1 MIRILH
7 FADLHL
13 GTENYGRIDPNTG
26 LSSRLGDFL
35 AAYDFIIDYA
45 LSHPIDLVVF
55 AGDAFKNRDPS
66 PTHQREFAK
75 RIVKLSKAGIPTFLL
90 VGNHD
95 LPNAMRRAHAIEIF
109 STLDIP
115 HVTVAERPGYH
126 RIETRN
132 GVVQIVAV
140 PWVTR
145 GVLAAMQAKQEPEQN
160 SASPEV
166 QNRQMEALLGQM
178 IEHYTGKVNDD
189 EPALLVGHGTVAG
202 AMYGAERHIM
212 LGQDV
217 VLDLSLLRNPKFDYV
232 ALGHI
237 HKHQVLNTEPPIIY
251 SGSPERIDFGEAEE
265 TKGFVI
271 AELDEGTTRWE
282 FIETPTRKFREVVID
297 VRDQEDP
304 MPFVRNRLEALDV
317 TDAIVKLIVKATPEN
332 EAHIDL
338 REIRGYLKEANY
350 IAAIVRD
357 VERQKRLRLGTA
369 QEIASLSP
377 RDLLGRYLE
386 AKQVPPEQREK
397 LLTRAD
403 GIFNESD

>member
-1 MIRILH
+1 VIRILH

-45 LSHPIDLVVF
+45 LSHPIDVVVF

-66 PTHQREFAK
+66 PTHQREFAR
-75 RIVKLSKAGIPTFLL
+75 RIGRLSKAGIPTFLL

-115 HVTVAERPGYH
+115 NVMVAERPGYH

-132 GVVQIVAV
+132 GVLQIVAV

-145 GVLAAMQAKQEPEQN
+145 GVLAAMLAQQGQEN
-160 SASPEV
+160 GASPED

-178 IEHYTGKVNDD
+178 IEHYTGKVSDD

-202 AMYGAERHIM
+202 AMYGAERNIM

-237 HKHQVLNTEPPIIY
+237 HKHQVLGTEPPIVY

-265 TKGFVI
+265 VKGFVV
-271 AELDEGTTRWE
+271 AEVGDGATRWD
-282 FIETPTRKFREVVID
+282 FIQTPTRQFREVVID
-297 VRDQEDP
+297 VRDQDDP

-357 VERQKRLRLGTA
+357 VERPKRLRLGTA
-369 QEIASLSP
+369 QEIANATP
-377 RDLLGRYLE
+377 RELLARYLE

-397 LLTRAD
+397 LLMRAD
-403 GIFNESD
+403 GIFNDTE

>member
-1 MIRILH
+1 MLRILH

-35 AAYDFIIDYA
+35 VAYDFIIDYA

-75 RIVKLSKAGIPTFLL
+75 RIGRLSKAGIPTFLL

-115 HVTVAERPGYH
+115 NITVAERPGYH
-126 RIETRN
+126 RIETRH

-145 GVLAAMQAKQEPEQN
+145 GVLASMQAQNGQER
-160 SASPEV
+160 SDASPEV
-166 QNRQMEALLGQM
+166 QNRQMEEMLGQM
-178 IEHYTGKVNDD
+178 IRHYTAKVNDD

-202 AMYGAERHIM
+202 AMYGAERNIM

-217 VLDLSLLRNPKFDYV
+217 VLELSLLRDPKFDYV

-237 HKHQVLNTEPPIIY
+237 HKHQVLSTEPPVIY
-251 SGSPERIDFGEAEE
+251 SGSPERIDFGESEE
-265 TKGFVI
+265 IKGFVV
-271 AELDEGTTRWE
+271 AEVGDGATRWE

-297 VRDQEDP
+297 VRDQSDP

-317 TDAIVKLIVKATPEN
+317 TDVIVKLIVKATPEN

-338 REIRGYLKEANY
+338 REIRGYLKEANH

-357 VERQKRLRLGTA
+357 VERPKRLRLGTA
-369 QEIASLSP
+369 QEIANSSP
-377 RDLLGRYLE
+377 RELLARYLE
-386 AKQVPPEQREK
+386 AKQVPLDHREK
-397 LLTRAD
+397 LLARAD

>member
-13 GTENYGRIDPNTG
+13 GVENYGRIDPNTG

-35 AAYDFIIDYA
+35 AAYDFIIEYA
-45 LSHPIDLVVF
+45 LNHPIDLVVF

-75 RIVKLSKAGIPTFLL
+75 RIGRLSKAGIPTFLL

-132 GVVQIVAV
+132 GIMQIVAI

-145 GVLAAMQAKQEPEQN
+145 GVLAAMAAQQGQDHG
-160 SASPEV
+160 SSPEA
-166 QNRQMEALLGQM
+166 QNRQMEALLGQL
-178 IEHYTGKVNDD
+178 IEHYTTNVNDD

-202 AMYGAERHIM
+202 AMYGAERNIM

-237 HKHQVLNTEPPIIY
+237 HKHQVLNTTPPILY

-265 TKGFVI
+265 TKGFVV
-271 AELDEGTTRWE
+271 AEVGEGDTTWE
-282 FIETPTRKFREVVID
+282 FIKTPTRTFREVVLD
-297 VRDQEDP
+297 VRDQPDP
-304 MPFVRNRLEALDV
+304 MPFVRNRLDALDV
-317 TDAIVKLIVKATPEN
+317 QDSIVKVIIKATPEN
-332 EAHIDL
+332 EGHLDI
-338 REIRGYLKEANY
+338 REIRSYLKEANH

-357 VERQKRLRLGTA
+357 VERPKRLRLGTA
-369 QEIASLSP
+369 QEIATLSA
-377 RDLLGRYLE
+377 RDLLARYLE
-386 AKQVPPEQREK
+386 SKQVPSDQQKK
-397 LLTRAD
+397 LLARAD
-403 GIFNESD
+403 IVFNDPD

>member
-66 PTHQREFAK
+66 PTHQREFA
-75 RIVKLSKAGIPTFLL
+75 RRMVKLSKAGIPTFLL

-160 SASPEV
+160 GASPEV

-178 IEHYTGKVNDD
+178 IEHYTNKVNDD

-202 AMYGAERHIM
+202 AMYGAERNIM

-251 SGSPERIDFGEAEE
+251 SGSPERIDFGEEKE
-265 TKGFVI
+265 TKGFVV

-297 VRDQEDP
+297 VRDQAEP
-304 MPFVRNRLEALDV
+304 MPFVRDRLEALDV

-332 EAHIDL
+332 EAHIDV

-350 IAAIVRD
+350 VAAIVRD

-369 QEIASLSP
+369 QEIATLSP
-377 RDLLGRYLE
+377 RELLGRYLE
-386 AKQVPPEQREK
+386 SKQVSPEQREK

-403 GIFNESD
+403 GIFTESD